1 MTFRETDRQISDARA
16 FIQGAALAAALMVGV
31 TGCAASREEGPES
44 WWHEAIGGK
53 IAQDRPA
60 PPGDKDPAP
69 NLATVPPKPAPVDAA
84 AWNRRTAGLM
94 TDRVAAREAAALAPI
109 PAATPAASSGLPGAP
124 PPRPTLSG
132 PTSVPGLGPA
142 EPSRAPKD
150 APSGLGASLNAVAKP
165 AAPAPVSSRLAPGPL
180 PALPVA
186 PPTRPGI
193 APPPPARLAGAGAVP
208 PVAPTPAPG
217 VTTLEFVGPSDQL
230 TTTSLDDLRAI
241 AAGRGE
247 KFIVIT
253 GRGDAVTSDAVA
265 QAAAVGLALRRAQAI
280 ATALV
285 ADGVPNRVLRID
297 AQAAGRGGD
306 LRLLQ

>member
-1 MTFRETDRQISDARA
+1 M
-16 FIQGAALAAALMVGV
+16 
-31 TGCAASREEGPES
+31 
-44 WWHEAIGGK
+44 
-53 IAQDRPA
+53 
-60 PPGDKDPAP
+60 
-69 NLATVPPKPAPVDAA
+69 
-84 AWNRRTAGLM
+84 
-94 TDRVAAREAAALAPI
+94 
-109 PAATPAASSGLPGAP
+109 
-124 PPRPTLSG
+124 
-132 PTSVPGLGPA
+132 
-142 EPSRAPKD
+142 
-150 APSGLGASLNAVAKP
+150 
-165 AAPAPVSSRLAPGPL
+165 
-180 PALPVA
+180 
-186 PPTRPGI
+186 
-193 APPPPARLAGAGAVP
+193 AGAGAVP

-253 GRGDAVTSDAVA
+253 GRGDVVTSDAVA